1 MIVPQEIYHPLYEDK
16 EKFIILITGG
26 RGSGKSFNASTFIE
40 RLTFEMTPVE
50 KIVHQILYTRYTMV
64 SAGMSI
70 IPEMM
75 EKIDLDGTTKY
86 FKTTKTD
93 IVNKMTKSRIM
104 FRGIKTSSGNQTA
117 KLKSIQGITT
127 FVCDEAEEWTSE
139 DEFDK
144 IMLSIRKKGIQNR
157 IIIIMNPCDSNH
169 FIYKKYIEKT
179 HKLVEIDGVQV
190 QISTHP
196 NVLHI
201 HTTYFDNLE
210 NLSPE
215 FLKEVEDIKVKT
227 DSISRAVDN
236 IHKNIEGL
244 KESIDTL
251 NECNNRAADIMKEL
265 ITISEE
271 SGHAMDEVSNETER
285 TNASAQEIRKVTEI
299 IAGISNQTN
308 LLALNA
314 SIEAAR
320 AGEQGR
326 GFAVVANEVKNLAEE
341 IKTLVSTVDGSI
353 SEVERGTTQLNNN
366 IEESQSVF
374 GKNVEDADAA
384 YGVFE
389 QIIKAAD
396 AAKEVQEEI
405 GEVTQSSEKRLSDVK
420 DCFDDQEQQLQK
432 VLAHIERAN
441 DLGTT
446 KSSMFEDMNNLV
458 SQLAPIAKDIQN
470 KYQ

>member
-1 MIVPQEIYHPLYEDK
+1 M
-16 EKFIILITGG
+16 FG
-26 RGSGKSFNASTFIE
+26 R
-40 RLTFEMTPVE
+40 
-50 KIVHQILYTRYTMV
+50 
-64 SAGMSI
+64 
-70 IPEMM
+70 
-75 EKIDLDGTTKY
+75 
-86 FKTTKTD
+86 
-93 IVNKMTKSRIM
+93 
-104 FRGIKTSSGNQTA
+104 
-117 KLKSIQGITT
+117 KLKTQK
-127 FVCDEAEEWTSE
+127 E
-139 DEFDK
+139 
-144 IMLSIRKKGIQNR
+144 
-157 IIIIMNPCDSNH
+157 
-169 FIYKKYIEKT
+169 
-179 HKLVEIDGVQV
+179 
-190 QISTHP
+190 
-196 NVLHI
+196 NVI
-201 HTTYFDNLE
+201 
-210 NLSPE
+210 
-215 FLKEVEDIKVKT
+215 
-227 DSISRAVDN
+227 
-236 IHKNIEGL
+236 
-244 KESIDTL
+244 
-251 NECNNRAADIMKEL
+251 
-265 ITISEE
+265 
-271 SGHAMDEVSNETER
+271 
-285 TNASAQEIRKVTEI
+285 SAQEETLDMHPVIHVADSIIEYQKQLAEREVESLDEMADIQKAFVLATKENERLKDQVQELSSVFADVGQIATSFDGVKNGIVDSVGEAQQKVDELKNSSKEVSRSFGEIKSAFAGVQMSVQQIKDCMQQI
-299 IAGISNQTN
+299 IAIANQTN
-308 LLALNA
+308 MLALNA

-326 GFAVVANEVKNLAEE
+326 GFAVVASEVKNLAEE

-374 GKNVEDADAA
+374 GKNVEDAYSA

>member
-1 MIVPQEIYHPLYEDK
+1 MFGRKLKTQKENVISAQEETLDMHPVIHVAD
-16 EKFIILITGG
+16 
-26 RGSGKSFNASTFIE
+26 
-40 RLTFEMTPVE
+40 
-50 KIVHQILYTRYTMV
+50 
-64 SAGMSI
+64 SI
-70 IPEMM
+70 IEYQKQLAEREVESLDEMADIQKAFVLATK
-75 EKIDLDGTTKY
+75 ENDRLKDQVQELSSVFADVGQIATSFDGVKNE
-86 FKTTKTD
+86 
-93 IVNKMTKSRIM
+93 IVDSVGEAQKKVDELKNSSKEVSRSFDEIKSA
-104 FRGIKTSSGNQTA
+104 FA
-117 KLKSIQGITT
+117 
-127 FVCDEAEEWTSE
+127 
-139 DEFDK
+139 
-144 IMLSIRKKGIQNR
+144 
-157 IIIIMNPCDSNH
+157 
-169 FIYKKYIEKT
+169 
-179 HKLVEIDGVQV
+179 GVQV
-190 QISTHP
+190 SVQQIK
-196 NVLHI
+196 
-201 HTTYFDNLE
+201 D
-210 NLSPE
+210 
-215 FLKEVEDIKVKT
+215 
-227 DSISRAVDN
+227 
-236 IHKNIEGL
+236 
-244 KESIDTL
+244 
-251 NECNNRAADIMKEL
+251 CM
-265 ITISEE
+265 
-271 SGHAMDEVSNETER
+271 
-285 TNASAQEIRKVTEI
+285 QQI
-299 IAGISNQTN
+299 IAIANQTN
-308 LLALNA
+308 MLALNA

-341 IKTLVSTVDGSI
+341 IKTLVSTVEGSI

>member
-1 MIVPQEIYHPLYEDK
+1 MFGRKLKTQKENVISAQEETLDMHPVIHVADSIIEYQKQLAEREVESLDEMADIQKAFVLATK
-16 EKFIILITGG
+16 E
-26 RGSGKSFNASTFIE
+26 NE
-40 RLTFEMTPVE
+40 RLKDQVQELSSVFADVGQIATSFDGVKNE
-50 KIVHQILYTRYTMV
+50 IVDSVGEAQKKVDELKNSSKEV
-64 SAGMSI
+64 SRSFDEI
-70 IPEMM
+70 
-75 EKIDLDGTTKY
+75 
-86 FKTTKTD
+86 
-93 IVNKMTKSRIM
+93 KSA
-104 FRGIKTSSGNQTA
+104 FA
-117 KLKSIQGITT
+117 
-127 FVCDEAEEWTSE
+127 
-139 DEFDK
+139 
-144 IMLSIRKKGIQNR
+144 
-157 IIIIMNPCDSNH
+157 
-169 FIYKKYIEKT
+169 
-179 HKLVEIDGVQV
+179 GVQV
-190 QISTHP
+190 SVQQIK
-196 NVLHI
+196 
-201 HTTYFDNLE
+201 D
-210 NLSPE
+210 
-215 FLKEVEDIKVKT
+215 
-227 DSISRAVDN
+227 
-236 IHKNIEGL
+236 
-244 KESIDTL
+244 
-251 NECNNRAADIMKEL
+251 CM
-265 ITISEE
+265 
-271 SGHAMDEVSNETER
+271 
-285 TNASAQEIRKVTEI
+285 QQI
-299 IAGISNQTN
+299 IAIANQTN
-308 LLALNA
+308 MLALNA

-341 IKTLVSTVDGSI
+341 IKTLVSTVEGSI

-446 KSSMFEDMNNLV
+446 KSSMVEDMNNLV

>member
-1 MIVPQEIYHPLYEDK
+1 MFGRKLKTQKENVISAQEETLDMHPIIHVADSIIEYQKQLAEREVESLDEMADIQKAFVLATK
-16 EKFIILITGG
+16 ET
-26 RGSGKSFNASTFIE
+26 E
-40 RLTFEMTPVE
+40 RLKDQVQELSSVFADVGQIATSFDGVKNE
-50 KIVHQILYTRYTMV
+50 IVDSVGEAQQKVDELKNSSKEV
-64 SAGMSI
+64 SRSFDEI
-70 IPEMM
+70 
-75 EKIDLDGTTKY
+75 
-86 FKTTKTD
+86 
-93 IVNKMTKSRIM
+93 KSA
-104 FRGIKTSSGNQTA
+104 FA
-117 KLKSIQGITT
+117 
-127 FVCDEAEEWTSE
+127 
-139 DEFDK
+139 
-144 IMLSIRKKGIQNR
+144 
-157 IIIIMNPCDSNH
+157 
-169 FIYKKYIEKT
+169 
-179 HKLVEIDGVQV
+179 GVQV
-190 QISTHP
+190 SVQQIK
-196 NVLHI
+196 
-201 HTTYFDNLE
+201 D
-210 NLSPE
+210 
-215 FLKEVEDIKVKT
+215 
-227 DSISRAVDN
+227 
-236 IHKNIEGL
+236 
-244 KESIDTL
+244 
-251 NECNNRAADIMKEL
+251 CM
-265 ITISEE
+265 
-271 SGHAMDEVSNETER
+271 
-285 TNASAQEIRKVTEI
+285 QQI
-299 IAGISNQTN
+299 IAIANQTN
-308 LLALNA
+308 MLALNA

-341 IKTLVSTVDGSI
+341 IKTLVSTVEGSI

>member
-1 MIVPQEIYHPLYEDK
+1 M
-16 EKFIILITGG
+16 FG
-26 RGSGKSFNASTFIE
+26 R
-40 RLTFEMTPVE
+40 
-50 KIVHQILYTRYTMV
+50 
-64 SAGMSI
+64 
-70 IPEMM
+70 
-75 EKIDLDGTTKY
+75 
-86 FKTTKTD
+86 
-93 IVNKMTKSRIM
+93 
-104 FRGIKTSSGNQTA
+104 
-117 KLKSIQGITT
+117 KLKTQK
-127 FVCDEAEEWTSE
+127 E
-139 DEFDK
+139 
-144 IMLSIRKKGIQNR
+144 
-157 IIIIMNPCDSNH
+157 
-169 FIYKKYIEKT
+169 
-179 HKLVEIDGVQV
+179 
-190 QISTHP
+190 
-196 NVLHI
+196 NVI
-201 HTTYFDNLE
+201 
-210 NLSPE
+210 
-215 FLKEVEDIKVKT
+215 
-227 DSISRAVDN
+227 
-236 IHKNIEGL
+236 
-244 KESIDTL
+244 
-251 NECNNRAADIMKEL
+251 
-265 ITISEE
+265 
-271 SGHAMDEVSNETER
+271 
-285 TNASAQEIRKVTEI
+285 SAQEETLDMHPVIHVADSIIEYQKQLAEREVESLDEMADIQKAFVLATKENERLKDQVQELSSVFADVGQIATSFDGVKNGIVDSVGEAQQKVDELKNSSKEVSRSFGEIKSAFAGVQMSVQQIKDCMQQI
-299 IAGISNQTN
+299 IAIANQTN
-308 LLALNA
+308 MLALNA

-326 GFAVVANEVKNLAEE
+326 GFAVVASEVKNLAEE

-420 DCFDDQEQQLQK
+420 DCFDDQKQQLQK

>member
-1 MIVPQEIYHPLYEDK
+1 MFGRKLKTQKENVISAQEETLDMHPVIHVADSIIEYQKQLAEREVESLDEMADIQKAFVLATK
-16 EKFIILITGG
+16 E
-26 RGSGKSFNASTFIE
+26 NE
-40 RLTFEMTPVE
+40 RLKDQVQELSSVFADVGQIATSFDGVKNE
-50 KIVHQILYTRYTMV
+50 IVDSVGEAQKKVDELKNSSKEV
-64 SAGMSI
+64 SRSFDEI
-70 IPEMM
+70 
-75 EKIDLDGTTKY
+75 
-86 FKTTKTD
+86 
-93 IVNKMTKSRIM
+93 KSA
-104 FRGIKTSSGNQTA
+104 FA
-117 KLKSIQGITT
+117 
-127 FVCDEAEEWTSE
+127 
-139 DEFDK
+139 
-144 IMLSIRKKGIQNR
+144 
-157 IIIIMNPCDSNH
+157 
-169 FIYKKYIEKT
+169 
-179 HKLVEIDGVQV
+179 GVQV
-190 QISTHP
+190 SVQQIK
-196 NVLHI
+196 
-201 HTTYFDNLE
+201 D
-210 NLSPE
+210 
-215 FLKEVEDIKVKT
+215 
-227 DSISRAVDN
+227 
-236 IHKNIEGL
+236 
-244 KESIDTL
+244 
-251 NECNNRAADIMKEL
+251 CM
-265 ITISEE
+265 
-271 SGHAMDEVSNETER
+271 
-285 TNASAQEIRKVTEI
+285 QQI
-299 IAGISNQTN
+299 IAIANQTN
-308 LLALNA
+308 MLALNA
-314 SIEAAR
+314 SSEAAR

-341 IKTLVSTVDGSI
+341 IKTLVSTVEGSI

>member
-1 MIVPQEIYHPLYEDK
+1 MFGRKLKTQKENVISAQEETLDMHPVIHVADSIIEYQKQLAEREVESLDEMADIQKAFVLATK
-16 EKFIILITGG
+16 E
-26 RGSGKSFNASTFIE
+26 NE
-40 RLTFEMTPVE
+40 RLKDQVQELSSVFADVGQIATSFDGVKNE
-50 KIVHQILYTRYTMV
+50 IVDSVGEAQKKVDELKNSSKEV
-64 SAGMSI
+64 SRSFDEI
-70 IPEMM
+70 
-75 EKIDLDGTTKY
+75 
-86 FKTTKTD
+86 
-93 IVNKMTKSRIM
+93 KSA
-104 FRGIKTSSGNQTA
+104 FA
-117 KLKSIQGITT
+117 
-127 FVCDEAEEWTSE
+127 
-139 DEFDK
+139 
-144 IMLSIRKKGIQNR
+144 
-157 IIIIMNPCDSNH
+157 
-169 FIYKKYIEKT
+169 
-179 HKLVEIDGVQV
+179 GVQV
-190 QISTHP
+190 SVQQIK
-196 NVLHI
+196 
-201 HTTYFDNLE
+201 D
-210 NLSPE
+210 
-215 FLKEVEDIKVKT
+215 
-227 DSISRAVDN
+227 
-236 IHKNIEGL
+236 
-244 KESIDTL
+244 
-251 NECNNRAADIMKEL
+251 CM
-265 ITISEE
+265 
-271 SGHAMDEVSNETER
+271 
-285 TNASAQEIRKVTEI
+285 QQI
-299 IAGISNQTN
+299 IAIANQTN
-308 LLALNA
+308 MLALNA

-341 IKTLVSTVDGSI
+341 IKTLVSTVEGSI

-458 SQLAPIAKDIQN
+458 SQLAPIAKDIPN

>member
-1 MIVPQEIYHPLYEDK
+1 M
-16 EKFIILITGG
+16 FG
-26 RGSGKSFNASTFIE
+26 R
-40 RLTFEMTPVE
+40 
-50 KIVHQILYTRYTMV
+50 
-64 SAGMSI
+64 
-70 IPEMM
+70 
-75 EKIDLDGTTKY
+75 
-86 FKTTKTD
+86 
-93 IVNKMTKSRIM
+93 
-104 FRGIKTSSGNQTA
+104 
-117 KLKSIQGITT
+117 KLKTQK
-127 FVCDEAEEWTSE
+127 E
-139 DEFDK
+139 
-144 IMLSIRKKGIQNR
+144 
-157 IIIIMNPCDSNH
+157 
-169 FIYKKYIEKT
+169 
-179 HKLVEIDGVQV
+179 
-190 QISTHP
+190 
-196 NVLHI
+196 NVI
-201 HTTYFDNLE
+201 
-210 NLSPE
+210 
-215 FLKEVEDIKVKT
+215 
-227 DSISRAVDN
+227 
-236 IHKNIEGL
+236 
-244 KESIDTL
+244 
-251 NECNNRAADIMKEL
+251 
-265 ITISEE
+265 
-271 SGHAMDEVSNETER
+271 
-285 TNASAQEIRKVTEI
+285 SAQEETLDMHPVIHVADSIIEYQKQLAEREVESLDEMADIQKAFVLATKENERLKDQVQELSSVFADVGQIATSFDGVKNEIVDSVGEAQQKVDELKNSSKEVSRSFGEIKSAFAGVQMSVQQIKDCMQQI
-299 IAGISNQTN
+299 IAIANQTN
-308 LLALNA
+308 MLALNA

-341 IKTLVSTVDGSI
+341 IKTLVSTVEGSI

>member
-1 MIVPQEIYHPLYEDK
+1 MFGRKLKTQKENVISAQEETLDMHPVIHVADSIIEYQKKLAEREVESLDEMADIQKAFVLATK
-16 EKFIILITGG
+16 E
-26 RGSGKSFNASTFIE
+26 NE
-40 RLTFEMTPVE
+40 RLKDQVQELSSVFADVGQIATSFDGVKNE
-50 KIVHQILYTRYTMV
+50 IVDSVGEAQKKVDELKNSSKEV
-64 SAGMSI
+64 SRSFDEI
-70 IPEMM
+70 
-75 EKIDLDGTTKY
+75 
-86 FKTTKTD
+86 
-93 IVNKMTKSRIM
+93 KSA
-104 FRGIKTSSGNQTA
+104 FA
-117 KLKSIQGITT
+117 
-127 FVCDEAEEWTSE
+127 
-139 DEFDK
+139 
-144 IMLSIRKKGIQNR
+144 
-157 IIIIMNPCDSNH
+157 
-169 FIYKKYIEKT
+169 
-179 HKLVEIDGVQV
+179 GVQV
-190 QISTHP
+190 SVQQIK
-196 NVLHI
+196 
-201 HTTYFDNLE
+201 D
-210 NLSPE
+210 
-215 FLKEVEDIKVKT
+215 
-227 DSISRAVDN
+227 
-236 IHKNIEGL
+236 
-244 KESIDTL
+244 
-251 NECNNRAADIMKEL
+251 CM
-265 ITISEE
+265 
-271 SGHAMDEVSNETER
+271 
-285 TNASAQEIRKVTEI
+285 QQI
-299 IAGISNQTN
+299 IAIANQTN
-308 LLALNA
+308 MLALNA

-341 IKTLVSTVDGSI
+341 IKTLVSTVEGSI

>member
-1 MIVPQEIYHPLYEDK
+1 MFGRKLKTQKENVISAQEETLDMHPVIHVADSIIEYQKQLAEREVESLDEMADIQKAFVLATK
-16 EKFIILITGG
+16 E
-26 RGSGKSFNASTFIE
+26 NE
-40 RLTFEMTPVE
+40 RLKDQVQELSSVFADVGQIATSFDGVKNE
-50 KIVHQILYTRYTMV
+50 IVDSVGEAQKKVDELKNSSKEV
-64 SAGMSI
+64 SRSFDEI
-70 IPEMM
+70 
-75 EKIDLDGTTKY
+75 
-86 FKTTKTD
+86 
-93 IVNKMTKSRIM
+93 KSA
-104 FRGIKTSSGNQTA
+104 FA
-117 KLKSIQGITT
+117 
-127 FVCDEAEEWTSE
+127 
-139 DEFDK
+139 
-144 IMLSIRKKGIQNR
+144 
-157 IIIIMNPCDSNH
+157 
-169 FIYKKYIEKT
+169 
-179 HKLVEIDGVQV
+179 GVQV
-190 QISTHP
+190 SVQQIK
-196 NVLHI
+196 
-201 HTTYFDNLE
+201 D
-210 NLSPE
+210 
-215 FLKEVEDIKVKT
+215 
-227 DSISRAVDN
+227 
-236 IHKNIEGL
+236 
-244 KESIDTL
+244 
-251 NECNNRAADIMKEL
+251 CM
-265 ITISEE
+265 
-271 SGHAMDEVSNETER
+271 
-285 TNASAQEIRKVTEI
+285 QQI
-299 IAGISNQTN
+299 IAIANQTN
-308 LLALNA
+308 MLALNA

-341 IKTLVSTVDGSI
+341 IKTLVSTVEGSI

-432 VLAHIERAN
+432 VLAHIDRAN

>member
-1 MIVPQEIYHPLYEDK
+1 MFGRKLKTQKENVISAQEETLDMHPVIHVADSIIEYQKQLAEREVESLDEMADIQKAFVLATK
-16 EKFIILITGG
+16 E
-26 RGSGKSFNASTFIE
+26 NE
-40 RLTFEMTPVE
+40 RLKDQVQELSSVFADVGQIATSFDGVKNE
-50 KIVHQILYTRYTMV
+50 IVDSVGEAQKKVDELKNSSKEV
-64 SAGMSI
+64 SRSFDEI
-70 IPEMM
+70 
-75 EKIDLDGTTKY
+75 
-86 FKTTKTD
+86 
-93 IVNKMTKSRIM
+93 KSA
-104 FRGIKTSSGNQTA
+104 FA
-117 KLKSIQGITT
+117 
-127 FVCDEAEEWTSE
+127 
-139 DEFDK
+139 
-144 IMLSIRKKGIQNR
+144 
-157 IIIIMNPCDSNH
+157 
-169 FIYKKYIEKT
+169 
-179 HKLVEIDGVQV
+179 GVQV
-190 QISTHP
+190 SVQQIK
-196 NVLHI
+196 
-201 HTTYFDNLE
+201 D
-210 NLSPE
+210 
-215 FLKEVEDIKVKT
+215 
-227 DSISRAVDN
+227 
-236 IHKNIEGL
+236 
-244 KESIDTL
+244 
-251 NECNNRAADIMKEL
+251 CM
-265 ITISEE
+265 
-271 SGHAMDEVSNETER
+271 
-285 TNASAQEIRKVTEI
+285 QQI
-299 IAGISNQTN
+299 IAIANQTN
-308 LLALNA
+308 MLALNA

-341 IKTLVSTVDGSI
+341 IKTLVSTVEGSI

-374 GKNVEDADAA
+374 GKNGEDADAA

>member
-1 MIVPQEIYHPLYEDK
+1 MFGRKLKTQKENVISAQEETLDMHPVIHVADSIIEYQKQLAEREVESLDEMADIQKAFVLATK
-16 EKFIILITGG
+16 E
-26 RGSGKSFNASTFIE
+26 NE
-40 RLTFEMTPVE
+40 RLKDQVQELSSVFANVGQIATSFDGVKNE
-50 KIVHQILYTRYTMV
+50 IVDSVGEAQKKVDELKNSSKEV
-64 SAGMSI
+64 SRSFDEI
-70 IPEMM
+70 
-75 EKIDLDGTTKY
+75 
-86 FKTTKTD
+86 
-93 IVNKMTKSRIM
+93 KSA
-104 FRGIKTSSGNQTA
+104 FA
-117 KLKSIQGITT
+117 
-127 FVCDEAEEWTSE
+127 
-139 DEFDK
+139 
-144 IMLSIRKKGIQNR
+144 
-157 IIIIMNPCDSNH
+157 
-169 FIYKKYIEKT
+169 
-179 HKLVEIDGVQV
+179 GVQV
-190 QISTHP
+190 SVQQIK
-196 NVLHI
+196 
-201 HTTYFDNLE
+201 D
-210 NLSPE
+210 
-215 FLKEVEDIKVKT
+215 
-227 DSISRAVDN
+227 
-236 IHKNIEGL
+236 
-244 KESIDTL
+244 
-251 NECNNRAADIMKEL
+251 CM
-265 ITISEE
+265 
-271 SGHAMDEVSNETER
+271 
-285 TNASAQEIRKVTEI
+285 QQI
-299 IAGISNQTN
+299 IAIANQTN
-308 LLALNA
+308 MLALNA

-341 IKTLVSTVDGSI
+341 IKTLVSTVEGSI

>member
-1 MIVPQEIYHPLYEDK
+1 MFGRKLKTQKENVISAQEETLDMHPVIHVADSIIEYQKQLAEREVELLDEMADIQKAFVLATK
-16 EKFIILITGG
+16 E
-26 RGSGKSFNASTFIE
+26 NE
-40 RLTFEMTPVE
+40 RLKDQVQELSSVFADVGQIATSFDGVKNE
-50 KIVHQILYTRYTMV
+50 IVDSVGEAQKKVDELKNSSKEV
-64 SAGMSI
+64 SRSFDEI
-70 IPEMM
+70 
-75 EKIDLDGTTKY
+75 
-86 FKTTKTD
+86 
-93 IVNKMTKSRIM
+93 KSA
-104 FRGIKTSSGNQTA
+104 FA
-117 KLKSIQGITT
+117 
-127 FVCDEAEEWTSE
+127 
-139 DEFDK
+139 
-144 IMLSIRKKGIQNR
+144 
-157 IIIIMNPCDSNH
+157 
-169 FIYKKYIEKT
+169 
-179 HKLVEIDGVQV
+179 GVQV
-190 QISTHP
+190 SVQQIK
-196 NVLHI
+196 
-201 HTTYFDNLE
+201 D
-210 NLSPE
+210 
-215 FLKEVEDIKVKT
+215 
-227 DSISRAVDN
+227 
-236 IHKNIEGL
+236 
-244 KESIDTL
+244 
-251 NECNNRAADIMKEL
+251 CM
-265 ITISEE
+265 
-271 SGHAMDEVSNETER
+271 
-285 TNASAQEIRKVTEI
+285 QQI
-299 IAGISNQTN
+299 IAIANQTN
-308 LLALNA
+308 MLALNA

-341 IKTLVSTVDGSI
+341 IKTLVSTVEGSI

>member
-1 MIVPQEIYHPLYEDK
+1 MFGRKLKTQKENVILAQEETLDMHPIIHVADSIIEYQKQLAEREVESLDEMADIQKAFVLATK
-16 EKFIILITGG
+16 E
-26 RGSGKSFNASTFIE
+26 NE
-40 RLTFEMTPVE
+40 RLKDQVQELSSVFADVGQIATSFDGV
-50 KIVHQILYTRYTMV
+50 KNGIVDSVGEAQKKVDELKNSSKEV
-64 SAGMSI
+64 SRSFDEI
-70 IPEMM
+70 
-75 EKIDLDGTTKY
+75 
-86 FKTTKTD
+86 
-93 IVNKMTKSRIM
+93 KSA
-104 FRGIKTSSGNQTA
+104 FA
-117 KLKSIQGITT
+117 
-127 FVCDEAEEWTSE
+127 
-139 DEFDK
+139 
-144 IMLSIRKKGIQNR
+144 
-157 IIIIMNPCDSNH
+157 
-169 FIYKKYIEKT
+169 
-179 HKLVEIDGVQV
+179 GVQV
-190 QISTHP
+190 SVQQIK
-196 NVLHI
+196 
-201 HTTYFDNLE
+201 D
-210 NLSPE
+210 
-215 FLKEVEDIKVKT
+215 
-227 DSISRAVDN
+227 
-236 IHKNIEGL
+236 
-244 KESIDTL
+244 
-251 NECNNRAADIMKEL
+251 CM
-265 ITISEE
+265 
-271 SGHAMDEVSNETER
+271 
-285 TNASAQEIRKVTEI
+285 QQI
-299 IAGISNQTN
+299 IAIANQTN
-308 LLALNA
+308 MLALNA

-341 IKTLVSTVDGSI
+341 IKTLVSTVEGSI

-396 AAKEVQEEI
+396 GAKEVQEEI

>member
-1 MIVPQEIYHPLYEDK
+1 M
-16 EKFIILITGG
+16 FG
-26 RGSGKSFNASTFIE
+26 R
-40 RLTFEMTPVE
+40 
-50 KIVHQILYTRYTMV
+50 
-64 SAGMSI
+64 
-70 IPEMM
+70 
-75 EKIDLDGTTKY
+75 
-86 FKTTKTD
+86 
-93 IVNKMTKSRIM
+93 
-104 FRGIKTSSGNQTA
+104 
-117 KLKSIQGITT
+117 KLKTQK
-127 FVCDEAEEWTSE
+127 E
-139 DEFDK
+139 
-144 IMLSIRKKGIQNR
+144 
-157 IIIIMNPCDSNH
+157 
-169 FIYKKYIEKT
+169 
-179 HKLVEIDGVQV
+179 
-190 QISTHP
+190 
-196 NVLHI
+196 NVI
-201 HTTYFDNLE
+201 
-210 NLSPE
+210 
-215 FLKEVEDIKVKT
+215 
-227 DSISRAVDN
+227 
-236 IHKNIEGL
+236 
-244 KESIDTL
+244 
-251 NECNNRAADIMKEL
+251 
-265 ITISEE
+265 
-271 SGHAMDEVSNETER
+271 
-285 TNASAQEIRKVTEI
+285 SAQEETLDMHPVIHVADSIIEYQKQLAEREVESLDEMADIQKAFVLATKENERLKDQVQELSSVFADVGQIATSFDGVKNEIVDSVGEAQKKVDELKNSSKEVSRSFDEIKSAFACVQVSVQQIKDCMQQI
-299 IAGISNQTN
+299 IAIANQTN
-308 LLALNA
+308 MLALNA

-341 IKTLVSTVDGSI
+341 IKTLVSTVEGSI

>member
-1 MIVPQEIYHPLYEDK
+1 MFGRKLKTQKENVISAQEKTLDMHPVIHVADSIIEYQKQLAEREVESLDEMADIQKAFVLATK
-16 EKFIILITGG
+16 E
-26 RGSGKSFNASTFIE
+26 NE
-40 RLTFEMTPVE
+40 RLKDQVQELSSVFADVGQIATSFDGVKNE
-50 KIVHQILYTRYTMV
+50 IVDSVGEAQQ
-64 SAGMSI
+64 
-70 IPEMM
+70 
-75 EKIDLDGTTKY
+75 KIDELKNSSTEVSRSFDE
-86 FKTTKTD
+86 
-93 IVNKMTKSRIM
+93 IKSA
-104 FRGIKTSSGNQTA
+104 FA
-117 KLKSIQGITT
+117 
-127 FVCDEAEEWTSE
+127 
-139 DEFDK
+139 
-144 IMLSIRKKGIQNR
+144 
-157 IIIIMNPCDSNH
+157 
-169 FIYKKYIEKT
+169 
-179 HKLVEIDGVQV
+179 GVQV
-190 QISTHP
+190 SVQQIK
-196 NVLHI
+196 
-201 HTTYFDNLE
+201 D
-210 NLSPE
+210 
-215 FLKEVEDIKVKT
+215 
-227 DSISRAVDN
+227 
-236 IHKNIEGL
+236 
-244 KESIDTL
+244 
-251 NECNNRAADIMKEL
+251 CM
-265 ITISEE
+265 
-271 SGHAMDEVSNETER
+271 
-285 TNASAQEIRKVTEI
+285 QQI
-299 IAGISNQTN
+299 IAIANQTN
-308 LLALNA
+308 ILALNA

>member
-1 MIVPQEIYHPLYEDK
+1 MFGRKSKTQK
-16 EKFIILITGG
+16 E
-26 RGSGKSFNASTFIE
+26 
-40 RLTFEMTPVE
+40 
-50 KIVHQILYTRYTMV
+50 
-64 SAGMSI
+64 
-70 IPEMM
+70 
-75 EKIDLDGTTKY
+75 
-86 FKTTKTD
+86 
-93 IVNKMTKSRIM
+93 
-104 FRGIKTSSGNQTA
+104 
-117 KLKSIQGITT
+117 
-127 FVCDEAEEWTSE
+127 
-139 DEFDK
+139 
-144 IMLSIRKKGIQNR
+144 
-157 IIIIMNPCDSNH
+157 
-169 FIYKKYIEKT
+169 
-179 HKLVEIDGVQV
+179 
-190 QISTHP
+190 
-196 NVLHI
+196 NVI
-201 HTTYFDNLE
+201 
-210 NLSPE
+210 
-215 FLKEVEDIKVKT
+215 
-227 DSISRAVDN
+227 
-236 IHKNIEGL
+236 
-244 KESIDTL
+244 
-251 NECNNRAADIMKEL
+251 
-265 ITISEE
+265 
-271 SGHAMDEVSNETER
+271 
-285 TNASAQEIRKVTEI
+285 SAQEETLDMHPVIHVADSIIEYQKQLAEREVESLDEMADIQKAFVLATKENERLKDQVQELSSVFADVGQIATSFDGVKNEIVDSVGEAQQKIDELKNSSKEVSRSFGEIKSAFAGVQMSVQQIKDCMQQI
-299 IAGISNQTN
+299 IAIANQTN
-308 LLALNA
+308 MLALNA

-326 GFAVVANEVKNLAEE
+326 GFAVVASEVKNLAEE

>member
-1 MIVPQEIYHPLYEDK
+1 MFGRKLKTQKENVISAQEENLDMHPVIHVADSIIEYQKQLAEREVESLDEMADIQKAFVLATK
-16 EKFIILITGG
+16 E
-26 RGSGKSFNASTFIE
+26 NE
-40 RLTFEMTPVE
+40 RLKDQVQELSSVFADVGQIATSFDGVKNE
-50 KIVHQILYTRYTMV
+50 IVDSVGEAQQ
-64 SAGMSI
+64 
-70 IPEMM
+70 
-75 EKIDLDGTTKY
+75 KIDELKNSSTEVSRSFDE
-86 FKTTKTD
+86 
-93 IVNKMTKSRIM
+93 IKSA
-104 FRGIKTSSGNQTA
+104 FA
-117 KLKSIQGITT
+117 
-127 FVCDEAEEWTSE
+127 
-139 DEFDK
+139 
-144 IMLSIRKKGIQNR
+144 
-157 IIIIMNPCDSNH
+157 
-169 FIYKKYIEKT
+169 
-179 HKLVEIDGVQV
+179 GVQV
-190 QISTHP
+190 SVQQIK
-196 NVLHI
+196 
-201 HTTYFDNLE
+201 D
-210 NLSPE
+210 
-215 FLKEVEDIKVKT
+215 
-227 DSISRAVDN
+227 
-236 IHKNIEGL
+236 
-244 KESIDTL
+244 
-251 NECNNRAADIMKEL
+251 CM
-265 ITISEE
+265 
-271 SGHAMDEVSNETER
+271 
-285 TNASAQEIRKVTEI
+285 QQI
-299 IAGISNQTN
+299 IAIANQTN
-308 LLALNA
+308 MLALNA

-341 IKTLVSTVDGSI
+341 IKTLVSTVEGSI

-396 AAKEVQEEI
+396 GAKEVQEEI

>member
-1 MIVPQEIYHPLYEDK
+1 MFGRKLKTQKENVILAQEETLDMHPIIHVADSIIEYQKQLAEREVESLDEMADIQKAFVLATK
-16 EKFIILITGG
+16 E
-26 RGSGKSFNASTFIE
+26 NE
-40 RLTFEMTPVE
+40 RLKDQVQELSSVFADVG
-50 KIVHQILYTRYTMV
+50 QI
-64 SAGMSI
+64 A
-70 IPEMM
+70 
-75 EKIDLDGTTKY
+75 
-86 FKTTKTD
+86 
-93 IVNKMTKSRIM
+93 
-104 FRGIKTSSGNQTA
+104 TS
-117 KLKSIQGITT
+117 
-127 FVCDEAEEWTSE
+127 F
-139 DEFDK
+139 
-144 IMLSIRKKGIQNR
+144 
-157 IIIIMNPCDSNH
+157 
-169 FIYKKYIEKT
+169 
-179 HKLVEIDGVQV
+179 DGVKNGIVDSVGEAQQKV
-190 QISTHP
+190 DELKNS
-196 NVLHI
+196 
-201 HTTYFDNLE
+201 
-210 NLSPE
+210 S
-215 FLKEVEDIKVKT
+215 KEVSRSFGEIKSVFAGVQMSVQQIK
-227 DSISRAVDN
+227 D
-236 IHKNIEGL
+236 
-244 KESIDTL
+244 
-251 NECNNRAADIMKEL
+251 CM
-265 ITISEE
+265 
-271 SGHAMDEVSNETER
+271 
-285 TNASAQEIRKVTEI
+285 QQI
-299 IAGISNQTN
+299 IAIANQTN
-308 LLALNA
+308 MLALNA

-326 GFAVVANEVKNLAEE
+326 GFAVVASEVKNLAEE

>member
-1 MIVPQEIYHPLYEDK
+1 M
-16 EKFIILITGG
+16 FG
-26 RGSGKSFNASTFIE
+26 R
-40 RLTFEMTPVE
+40 
-50 KIVHQILYTRYTMV
+50 
-64 SAGMSI
+64 
-70 IPEMM
+70 
-75 EKIDLDGTTKY
+75 
-86 FKTTKTD
+86 
-93 IVNKMTKSRIM
+93 
-104 FRGIKTSSGNQTA
+104 
-117 KLKSIQGITT
+117 KLKTQK
-127 FVCDEAEEWTSE
+127 E
-139 DEFDK
+139 
-144 IMLSIRKKGIQNR
+144 
-157 IIIIMNPCDSNH
+157 
-169 FIYKKYIEKT
+169 
-179 HKLVEIDGVQV
+179 
-190 QISTHP
+190 
-196 NVLHI
+196 NVI
-201 HTTYFDNLE
+201 
-210 NLSPE
+210 
-215 FLKEVEDIKVKT
+215 
-227 DSISRAVDN
+227 
-236 IHKNIEGL
+236 
-244 KESIDTL
+244 
-251 NECNNRAADIMKEL
+251 
-265 ITISEE
+265 
-271 SGHAMDEVSNETER
+271 
-285 TNASAQEIRKVTEI
+285 SAQEETLDMHPVIHVADSIIEYQKQLAEREVESLDEMADIQKAFVLATKENERLKDQVQELSSVFADVGQIATSFDGVKNGIVDSVGEAQQKVDELKNSSKEVSRSFGEIKSAFAGVQMSVQQIKDCMQQI
-299 IAGISNQTN
+299 IAIANQTN
-308 LLALNA
+308 MLALNA

>member
-1 MIVPQEIYHPLYEDK
+1 MFGRKLKTQKENVISAQEETLDMHPVIHVADSIIEYQKQLAEREVESLDEMADIQKAFVLATK
-16 EKFIILITGG
+16 E
-26 RGSGKSFNASTFIE
+26 NE
-40 RLTFEMTPVE
+40 RLKDQVQELSSVFADVGQIATSFDGVKNE
-50 KIVHQILYTRYTMV
+50 IVDSVGEAQKKVDELKNSSKEV
-64 SAGMSI
+64 SRSFDEI
-70 IPEMM
+70 
-75 EKIDLDGTTKY
+75 
-86 FKTTKTD
+86 
-93 IVNKMTKSRIM
+93 KSA
-104 FRGIKTSSGNQTA
+104 FA
-117 KLKSIQGITT
+117 
-127 FVCDEAEEWTSE
+127 
-139 DEFDK
+139 
-144 IMLSIRKKGIQNR
+144 
-157 IIIIMNPCDSNH
+157 
-169 FIYKKYIEKT
+169 
-179 HKLVEIDGVQV
+179 GVQV
-190 QISTHP
+190 SVQQIK
-196 NVLHI
+196 
-201 HTTYFDNLE
+201 D
-210 NLSPE
+210 
-215 FLKEVEDIKVKT
+215 
-227 DSISRAVDN
+227 
-236 IHKNIEGL
+236 
-244 KESIDTL
+244 
-251 NECNNRAADIMKEL
+251 CM
-265 ITISEE
+265 
-271 SGHAMDEVSNETER
+271 
-285 TNASAQEIRKVTEI
+285 QQI
-299 IAGISNQTN
+299 IAIANQTN
-308 LLALNA
+308 MLALNA

-341 IKTLVSTVDGSI
+341 IKTLVSTVEGSI

-374 GKNVEDADAA
+374 GKHVEDADAA

>member
-1 MIVPQEIYHPLYEDK
+1 M
-16 EKFIILITGG
+16 FG
-26 RGSGKSFNASTFIE
+26 R
-40 RLTFEMTPVE
+40 
-50 KIVHQILYTRYTMV
+50 
-64 SAGMSI
+64 
-70 IPEMM
+70 
-75 EKIDLDGTTKY
+75 
-86 FKTTKTD
+86 
-93 IVNKMTKSRIM
+93 
-104 FRGIKTSSGNQTA
+104 
-117 KLKSIQGITT
+117 KLKTQK
-127 FVCDEAEEWTSE
+127 E
-139 DEFDK
+139 
-144 IMLSIRKKGIQNR
+144 
-157 IIIIMNPCDSNH
+157 
-169 FIYKKYIEKT
+169 
-179 HKLVEIDGVQV
+179 
-190 QISTHP
+190 
-196 NVLHI
+196 NVI
-201 HTTYFDNLE
+201 
-210 NLSPE
+210 
-215 FLKEVEDIKVKT
+215 
-227 DSISRAVDN
+227 
-236 IHKNIEGL
+236 
-244 KESIDTL
+244 
-251 NECNNRAADIMKEL
+251 
-265 ITISEE
+265 
-271 SGHAMDEVSNETER
+271 
-285 TNASAQEIRKVTEI
+285 SAQEETLDMHPVIHVADSIIEYQKQLAEREVESLDEMADIQKAFVLATKENERLKDQVQELSSVFADVGQIATSFDGVKNEIVDSVGEAQQKVDELKNSSKEVSRSFDEIKSAFAGVQMSVQLIIDCMQQI
-299 IAGISNQTN
+299 IAIANQTN
-308 LLALNA
+308 MLALNA

-341 IKTLVSTVDGSI
+341 IKTLVSTVEGSI

-389 QIIKAAD
+389 QIIIAAD

>member
-1 MIVPQEIYHPLYEDK
+1 MFGRKSKTQKENVISAQEETLDMHPVIHVADSIIEYQKQLAEREVESLDEMADIQKAFVLATK
-16 EKFIILITGG
+16 E
-26 RGSGKSFNASTFIE
+26 NE
-40 RLTFEMTPVE
+40 RLKDQVQELSSVFADVGQIATSFDGVKNE
-50 KIVHQILYTRYTMV
+50 IVDSVGEAQQ
-64 SAGMSI
+64 
-70 IPEMM
+70 
-75 EKIDLDGTTKY
+75 KIDELKNSSTEVSRSFDE
-86 FKTTKTD
+86 
-93 IVNKMTKSRIM
+93 IKSA
-104 FRGIKTSSGNQTA
+104 FA
-117 KLKSIQGITT
+117 
-127 FVCDEAEEWTSE
+127 
-139 DEFDK
+139 
-144 IMLSIRKKGIQNR
+144 
-157 IIIIMNPCDSNH
+157 
-169 FIYKKYIEKT
+169 
-179 HKLVEIDGVQV
+179 GVQV
-190 QISTHP
+190 SVQQIK
-196 NVLHI
+196 
-201 HTTYFDNLE
+201 D
-210 NLSPE
+210 
-215 FLKEVEDIKVKT
+215 
-227 DSISRAVDN
+227 
-236 IHKNIEGL
+236 
-244 KESIDTL
+244 
-251 NECNNRAADIMKEL
+251 CM
-265 ITISEE
+265 
-271 SGHAMDEVSNETER
+271 
-285 TNASAQEIRKVTEI
+285 QQI
-299 IAGISNQTN
+299 IAIANQTN
-308 LLALNA
+308 MLALNA

-341 IKTLVSTVDGSI
+341 IKTLVSTVEGSI

-396 AAKEVQEEI
+396 GAKEVQEEI

>member
-1 MIVPQEIYHPLYEDK
+1 MFGRKLKTQKENVISAQEETLDMHPIIHVADSIIEYQKQLAEREVESLDEMADIQKAFVLATK
-16 EKFIILITGG
+16 E
-26 RGSGKSFNASTFIE
+26 NE
-40 RLTFEMTPVE
+40 RLKDQVQELSSVFADVGQIATSFDGV
-50 KIVHQILYTRYTMV
+50 KNGIVDSVGEAQQKVDELKNSSKEV
-64 SAGMSI
+64 SRSFDEI
-70 IPEMM
+70 
-75 EKIDLDGTTKY
+75 
-86 FKTTKTD
+86 
-93 IVNKMTKSRIM
+93 KSA
-104 FRGIKTSSGNQTA
+104 FA
-117 KLKSIQGITT
+117 
-127 FVCDEAEEWTSE
+127 
-139 DEFDK
+139 
-144 IMLSIRKKGIQNR
+144 
-157 IIIIMNPCDSNH
+157 
-169 FIYKKYIEKT
+169 
-179 HKLVEIDGVQV
+179 GVQV
-190 QISTHP
+190 SVQQIKDCMQQ
-196 NVLHI
+196 I
-201 HTTYFDNLE
+201 
-210 NLSPE
+210 
-215 FLKEVEDIKVKT
+215 I
-227 DSISRAVDN
+227 
-236 IHKNIEGL
+236 
-244 KESIDTL
+244 
-251 NECNNRAADIMKEL
+251 
-265 ITISEE
+265 
-271 SGHAMDEVSNETER
+271 
-285 TNASAQEIRKVTEI
+285 ASA
-299 IAGISNQTN
+299 NQTN
-308 LLALNA
+308 MLALNA

-326 GFAVVANEVKNLAEE
+326 GFAVVASEVKNLAEE

>member
-1 MIVPQEIYHPLYEDK
+1 M
-16 EKFIILITGG
+16 FG
-26 RGSGKSFNASTFIE
+26 R
-40 RLTFEMTPVE
+40 
-50 KIVHQILYTRYTMV
+50 
-64 SAGMSI
+64 
-70 IPEMM
+70 
-75 EKIDLDGTTKY
+75 
-86 FKTTKTD
+86 
-93 IVNKMTKSRIM
+93 
-104 FRGIKTSSGNQTA
+104 
-117 KLKSIQGITT
+117 KLKTQK
-127 FVCDEAEEWTSE
+127 E
-139 DEFDK
+139 
-144 IMLSIRKKGIQNR
+144 
-157 IIIIMNPCDSNH
+157 
-169 FIYKKYIEKT
+169 
-179 HKLVEIDGVQV
+179 
-190 QISTHP
+190 
-196 NVLHI
+196 NVI
-201 HTTYFDNLE
+201 
-210 NLSPE
+210 
-215 FLKEVEDIKVKT
+215 
-227 DSISRAVDN
+227 
-236 IHKNIEGL
+236 
-244 KESIDTL
+244 
-251 NECNNRAADIMKEL
+251 
-265 ITISEE
+265 
-271 SGHAMDEVSNETER
+271 
-285 TNASAQEIRKVTEI
+285 SAQEETLDMHPVIHVADSIIEYQKQLAEREVESLDEMADIQKAFVLATKENERLKDQVQELSSVFADVGQIATSFDGVKNGIVDSVGEAQQKVDELKNSSKEVSRSFGEIKSAFAGVQMSVQQIKDCMQQI
-299 IAGISNQTN
+299 IAIANQTN
-308 LLALNA
+308 MLALNA

-326 GFAVVANEVKNLAEE
+326 GFAVVASDVKNLAEE

-458 SQLAPIAKDIQN
+458 SQLAPIAKDIQS

>member
-1 MIVPQEIYHPLYEDK
+1 M
-16 EKFIILITGG
+16 FG
-26 RGSGKSFNASTFIE
+26 R
-40 RLTFEMTPVE
+40 
-50 KIVHQILYTRYTMV
+50 
-64 SAGMSI
+64 
-70 IPEMM
+70 
-75 EKIDLDGTTKY
+75 
-86 FKTTKTD
+86 
-93 IVNKMTKSRIM
+93 
-104 FRGIKTSSGNQTA
+104 
-117 KLKSIQGITT
+117 KLKTQK
-127 FVCDEAEEWTSE
+127 E
-139 DEFDK
+139 
-144 IMLSIRKKGIQNR
+144 
-157 IIIIMNPCDSNH
+157 
-169 FIYKKYIEKT
+169 
-179 HKLVEIDGVQV
+179 
-190 QISTHP
+190 
-196 NVLHI
+196 NVI
-201 HTTYFDNLE
+201 
-210 NLSPE
+210 
-215 FLKEVEDIKVKT
+215 
-227 DSISRAVDN
+227 
-236 IHKNIEGL
+236 
-244 KESIDTL
+244 
-251 NECNNRAADIMKEL
+251 
-265 ITISEE
+265 
-271 SGHAMDEVSNETER
+271 
-285 TNASAQEIRKVTEI
+285 SAQEETLDMHPVIHVADSIIEYQKQLAEREVESLDEMADIQKAFVLATKENERLKDQVQELSSVFADVGQIATSFDGVKNGIVDSVGEAQQKVDELKNSSKEVSRSFDEIKSAFAGVQMSVQQIKDCMQQI
-299 IAGISNQTN
+299 IAIANQTN
-308 LLALNA
+308 MLALNA

-341 IKTLVSTVDGSI
+341 IKTLVSTVEGSI

>member
-1 MIVPQEIYHPLYEDK
+1 MFGRKLKTQKENVILAQEETLDMHPIIHVADSIIEYQKQLAEREVESLDEMADIQKAFVLATK
-16 EKFIILITGG
+16 E
-26 RGSGKSFNASTFIE
+26 NE
-40 RLTFEMTPVE
+40 RLKDQVQELSSVFADVG
-50 KIVHQILYTRYTMV
+50 QI
-64 SAGMSI
+64 A
-70 IPEMM
+70 
-75 EKIDLDGTTKY
+75 
-86 FKTTKTD
+86 
-93 IVNKMTKSRIM
+93 
-104 FRGIKTSSGNQTA
+104 TS
-117 KLKSIQGITT
+117 
-127 FVCDEAEEWTSE
+127 F
-139 DEFDK
+139 
-144 IMLSIRKKGIQNR
+144 
-157 IIIIMNPCDSNH
+157 
-169 FIYKKYIEKT
+169 
-179 HKLVEIDGVQV
+179 DGVKNGIVDSVGEAQQKV
-190 QISTHP
+190 DELKNS
-196 NVLHI
+196 
-201 HTTYFDNLE
+201 
-210 NLSPE
+210 S
-215 FLKEVEDIKVKT
+215 KEVSRSFGEIK
-227 DSISRAVDN
+227 
-236 IHKNIEGL
+236 
-244 KESIDTL
+244 
-251 NECNNRAADIMKEL
+251 
-265 ITISEE
+265 
-271 SGHAMDEVSNETER
+271 
-285 TNASAQEIRKVTEI
+285 NAFAGVQMSVQQIKDCMQQI
-299 IAGISNQTN
+299 IAIANQSNM
-308 LLALNA
+308 LALNA

-326 GFAVVANEVKNLAEE
+326 GFAVVASEVKNLAEE

-366 IEESQSVF
+366 IEESQSVC

>member
-1 MIVPQEIYHPLYEDK
+1 MFGRKSKTQKENVISAQEETLDMHPVIHVADSIIEYQKQLAEREVESLDEMADIQKAFVLATK
-16 EKFIILITGG
+16 E
-26 RGSGKSFNASTFIE
+26 NE
-40 RLTFEMTPVE
+40 RLKDQVQELSSVFSDVGQIATSFDGVKNE
-50 KIVHQILYTRYTMV
+50 IVDSVGEAQQ
-64 SAGMSI
+64 
-70 IPEMM
+70 
-75 EKIDLDGTTKY
+75 KIDELKNSSTEVSRSFDE
-86 FKTTKTD
+86 
-93 IVNKMTKSRIM
+93 IKSA
-104 FRGIKTSSGNQTA
+104 FA
-117 KLKSIQGITT
+117 
-127 FVCDEAEEWTSE
+127 
-139 DEFDK
+139 
-144 IMLSIRKKGIQNR
+144 
-157 IIIIMNPCDSNH
+157 
-169 FIYKKYIEKT
+169 
-179 HKLVEIDGVQV
+179 GVQV
-190 QISTHP
+190 SVQQIK
-196 NVLHI
+196 
-201 HTTYFDNLE
+201 D
-210 NLSPE
+210 
-215 FLKEVEDIKVKT
+215 
-227 DSISRAVDN
+227 
-236 IHKNIEGL
+236 
-244 KESIDTL
+244 
-251 NECNNRAADIMKEL
+251 CM
-265 ITISEE
+265 
-271 SGHAMDEVSNETER
+271 
-285 TNASAQEIRKVTEI
+285 QQI
-299 IAGISNQTN
+299 IAIANQTN
-308 LLALNA
+308 MLALNA

-341 IKTLVSTVDGSI
+341 IKTLVSTVEGSI

-396 AAKEVQEEI
+396 GAKEVQEEI

>member
-1 MIVPQEIYHPLYEDK
+1 M
-16 EKFIILITGG
+16 FG
-26 RGSGKSFNASTFIE
+26 R
-40 RLTFEMTPVE
+40 
-50 KIVHQILYTRYTMV
+50 
-64 SAGMSI
+64 
-70 IPEMM
+70 
-75 EKIDLDGTTKY
+75 
-86 FKTTKTD
+86 
-93 IVNKMTKSRIM
+93 
-104 FRGIKTSSGNQTA
+104 
-117 KLKSIQGITT
+117 KLKTQK
-127 FVCDEAEEWTSE
+127 E
-139 DEFDK
+139 
-144 IMLSIRKKGIQNR
+144 
-157 IIIIMNPCDSNH
+157 
-169 FIYKKYIEKT
+169 
-179 HKLVEIDGVQV
+179 
-190 QISTHP
+190 
-196 NVLHI
+196 NVI
-201 HTTYFDNLE
+201 
-210 NLSPE
+210 
-215 FLKEVEDIKVKT
+215 
-227 DSISRAVDN
+227 
-236 IHKNIEGL
+236 
-244 KESIDTL
+244 
-251 NECNNRAADIMKEL
+251 
-265 ITISEE
+265 
-271 SGHAMDEVSNETER
+271 
-285 TNASAQEIRKVTEI
+285 SAQEETLDMHPVIHVADSIIEYQKQLAERELESLDEMADIQKAFVLATKENERLKDQVQELSSVFADVGQIATSFDGVKNEIVDSVGEAQQKIDELKNSSKEVSRSFDEIKSAFAGVQMSVQQIKDCMQQI
-299 IAGISNQTN
+299 IAIANQTN
-308 LLALNA
+308 MLALNA

-341 IKTLVSTVDGSI
+341 IKTLVSTVEGSI

>member
-1 MIVPQEIYHPLYEDK
+1 M
-16 EKFIILITGG
+16 FG
-26 RGSGKSFNASTFIE
+26 R
-40 RLTFEMTPVE
+40 
-50 KIVHQILYTRYTMV
+50 
-64 SAGMSI
+64 
-70 IPEMM
+70 
-75 EKIDLDGTTKY
+75 
-86 FKTTKTD
+86 
-93 IVNKMTKSRIM
+93 
-104 FRGIKTSSGNQTA
+104 
-117 KLKSIQGITT
+117 KLKTQK
-127 FVCDEAEEWTSE
+127 E
-139 DEFDK
+139 
-144 IMLSIRKKGIQNR
+144 
-157 IIIIMNPCDSNH
+157 
-169 FIYKKYIEKT
+169 
-179 HKLVEIDGVQV
+179 
-190 QISTHP
+190 
-196 NVLHI
+196 NVI
-201 HTTYFDNLE
+201 
-210 NLSPE
+210 
-215 FLKEVEDIKVKT
+215 
-227 DSISRAVDN
+227 
-236 IHKNIEGL
+236 
-244 KESIDTL
+244 
-251 NECNNRAADIMKEL
+251 
-265 ITISEE
+265 
-271 SGHAMDEVSNETER
+271 
-285 TNASAQEIRKVTEI
+285 SAQEETLDMHPVIHVADSIIEYQKQLAEREVESLDEMADIQKAFVLATKENERLKDQVQELSSVFADVGQIATSFDGVKNEIVDSVGEAQQKVDELKNSSKEVSRSFDEIKSAFAGVQMSVQQIKDCMQQI
-299 IAGISNQTN
+299 IAIANQTN
-308 LLALNA
+308 MLALNA

-341 IKTLVSTVDGSI
+341 IKTLVSTVEGSI

-420 DCFDDQEQQLQK
+420 VCFDDQEQQLQK

>member
-1 MIVPQEIYHPLYEDK
+1 M
-16 EKFIILITGG
+16 FG
-26 RGSGKSFNASTFIE
+26 R
-40 RLTFEMTPVE
+40 
-50 KIVHQILYTRYTMV
+50 
-64 SAGMSI
+64 
-70 IPEMM
+70 
-75 EKIDLDGTTKY
+75 
-86 FKTTKTD
+86 
-93 IVNKMTKSRIM
+93 
-104 FRGIKTSSGNQTA
+104 
-117 KLKSIQGITT
+117 KLKTQK
-127 FVCDEAEEWTSE
+127 E
-139 DEFDK
+139 
-144 IMLSIRKKGIQNR
+144 
-157 IIIIMNPCDSNH
+157 
-169 FIYKKYIEKT
+169 
-179 HKLVEIDGVQV
+179 
-190 QISTHP
+190 
-196 NVLHI
+196 NVI
-201 HTTYFDNLE
+201 
-210 NLSPE
+210 
-215 FLKEVEDIKVKT
+215 
-227 DSISRAVDN
+227 
-236 IHKNIEGL
+236 
-244 KESIDTL
+244 
-251 NECNNRAADIMKEL
+251 
-265 ITISEE
+265 
-271 SGHAMDEVSNETER
+271 
-285 TNASAQEIRKVTEI
+285 SAQEETLDMHPVIHVADSIIEYQKQLAEREVESLDEMADIQKAFVLATKENERLKDQVQELSSVFADVGQIATSFDGVKNEIVDSVGEAQKKVDELKNSSKEVSRSFGEIKSAFAGVQMSVQQIKDCMQQI
-299 IAGISNQTN
+299 IAIANQTN
-308 LLALNA
+308 MLALNA

-353 SEVERGTTQLNNN
+353 SEVEMGTTQLNNN